1 MTHKSPGKSDR
12 EGITMM
18 QLCDMF
24 PTEEIAREWFEA
36 RVWPDGRHC
45 PRCGSTS
52 TSEASH
58 AKMP

>member
-24 PTEEIAREWFEA
+24 PTEESAREWFE
-36 RVWPDGRHC
+36 PSLPTSLRHQQ
-45 PRCGSTS
+45 PL
-52 TSEASH
+52 EFL
-58 AKMP
+58 